1 MDKIF
6 LDFII
11 YSAFNILLIHSDKE
25 YLSVMDIHNYR
36 LCILKQMMKYFEQ
49 FDGFDDEE
57 FESLLKDYINSSFE
71 LCIVDEV
78 NLIKEFLVEH
88 KEIFGF
94 DNGVIYLK
102 KDIDPEEL
110 NDIKFELDSYNQ
122 EYGKNICGHMI
133 SFFDSE
139 ESLKVLGATKIV
151 DDIRKIKQ
159 VEDGI
164 ESCFNDYSD
173 TELQNTIRFGNLLAA
188 SMVKKISKNN
198 HMYLNSYYRM
208 ILNMVGREVD
218 DFTLGLLSNDL
229 KVNDE
234 FYENNNYIDYE
245 INNSFLQALF
255 GTNSLVWEKLKSYFE
270 LLEESKRPLYDGPLF
285 EPADGDWDS
294 FFEKFSDEDDEI
306 SSDDEF
312 DDTVYDEYFFLDEVD
327 DDEFARYKYQLNYK
341 FYMLLLNNINCYL
354 KNNPNNEEL
363 LLSKK
368 RLMYLLNQYG
378 IEVFDDNKF
387 DLIVK
392 KISFEDLNYKRDL
405 YDFYT
410 IARLFLIDILE
421 YNNNDNMLKKIL
433 FVFNYFDITN
443 DIRIKRILNKY
454 KKTDKGK
461 NIFNAIINGD
471 WDGVNNG
478 DNGISFKISR

>member
-78 NLIKEFLVEH
+78 NLIKEFLVRH

-94 DNGVIYLK
+94 NNGVIYLK

-139 ESLKVLGATKIV
+139 ESLEVLGATKIV

-208 ILNMVGREVD
+208 ILNMVGFDVD
-218 DFTLGLLSNDL
+218 DFSLGLLSNDL
-229 KVNDE
+229 KINDE

-245 INNSFLQALF
+245 INNSFLQAF
-255 GTNSLVWEKLKSYFE
+255 TI
-270 LLEESKRPLYDGPLF
+270 
-285 EPADGDWDS
+285 
-294 FFEKFSDEDDEI
+294 FSSA
-306 SSDDEF
+306 SS
-312 DDTVYDEYFFLDEVD
+312 
-327 DDEFARYKYQLNYK
+327 
-341 FYMLLLNNINCYL
+341 
-354 KNNPNNEEL
+354 
-363 LLSKK
+363 
-368 RLMYLLNQYG
+368 
-378 IEVFDDNKF
+378 
-387 DLIVK
+387 
-392 KISFEDLNYKRDL
+392 
-405 YDFYT
+405 
-410 IARLFLIDILE
+410 
-421 YNNNDNMLKKIL
+421 
-433 FVFNYFDITN
+433 
-443 DIRIKRILNKY
+443 
-454 KKTDKGK
+454 
-461 NIFNAIINGD
+461 
-471 WDGVNNG
+471 
-478 DNGISFKISR
+478 